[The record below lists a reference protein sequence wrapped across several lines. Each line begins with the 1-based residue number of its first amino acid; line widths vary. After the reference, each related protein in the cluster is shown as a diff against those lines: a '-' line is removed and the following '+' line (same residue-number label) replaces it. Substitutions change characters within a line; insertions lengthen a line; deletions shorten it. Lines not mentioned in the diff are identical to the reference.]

1 MAAAQYG
8 QQSTTMNL
16 EMSSALARQ
25 QSSEQSNQ
33 YLTNL
38 LKGVGK
44 VGDTD
49 WSSVIAGLSKKG
61 GTKSA
66 GGLNLTGGRDY
77 GITPGQTA
85 SSPNDANNP
94 LYPDPYGPDQT
105 ELDDLIN
112 LLKGN

>member
-1 MAAAQYG
+1 MKVQGANALADRKVAYLSGPMAAAQYG

-49 WSSVIAGLSKKG
+49 WSSVIAGLSKRQ
-61 GTKSA
+61 KSA
-66 GGLNLTGGRDY
+66 TPKLAGGAAGDTQDMIWNPETGTFDLPDINLT
-77 GITPGQTA
+77 
-85 SSPNDANNP
+85 
-94 LYPDPYGPDQT
+94 
-105 ELDDLIN
+105 
-112 LLKGN
+112 